1 MKLVMVVNNIMT
13 EKDTNTTVHI
23 AMAATNMGHEVW
35 FTGVADF
42 SYTPD
47 ERLIIR
53 GRRVKSWNYLTTK
66 KYLSDLQEDGY
77 VEEELNAED
86 VDIIF
91 LRNDPAED
99 EKTRPWA
106 QYAGII
112 FGRLAVSRR
121 IIVLNDPDG
130 LSKSIN
136 KLYFQTFPESIRP
149 KTLITRD
156 REKIKQFYEKHNRM
170 MIIKPSVGSQG
181 RNVFLVTP
189 EDLPNLDQ
197 LIDTVLEHGYVVA
210 QEFIS
215 EIKNGDTRLFM
226 LNGRILEIEGVYAA
240 FRRVPKEG
248 TIRTNIH
255 AGGIYKKAEINE
267 EIIKIAEI
275 VSPKL
280 IQDGIFF
287 AGLDIVEDKLLEVN
301 VFSPGGIDKVMLL
314 EGIDFSPY
322 IVRALERKV
331 WYKKLYHGNFSN
343 REINII

>member
-1 MKLVMVVNNIMT
+1 MKLVMVVNDVMT

-42 SYTPD
+42 TYTPD
-47 ERLIIR
+47 EKITLVARK
-53 GRRVKSWNYLTTK
+53 VKGLSYLTTK
-66 KYLSDLQEDGY
+66 KYLSDLQYKGYIEDEIN
-77 VEEELNAED
+77 VENVD
-86 VDIIF
+86 VIF

-112 FGRLAVSRR
+112 FGRLAVSRGV
-121 IIVLNDPDG
+121 IVVNDPDG
-130 LSKSIN
+130 LSKSLN
-136 KLYFQTFPESIRP
+136 KLYFQTFPEYIRP

-156 REKIKQFYEKHNRM
+156 KEKIRKFYEEHGRKI
-170 MIIKPSVGSQG
+170 IIKPSSGSQG
-181 RNVFLVTP
+181 RNVFLLTP
-189 EDLPNLDQ
+189 EDVPNFDQ
-197 LIDTVLEHGYVVA
+197 MVDTVLEHGYVIA

-215 EIKNGDTRLFM
+215 EIRNGDTRLFM
-226 LNGRILEIEGVYAA
+226 LNGKIFEVDGVYAA
-240 FRRVPKEG
+240 FRRIPKEG

-255 AGGIYKKAEINE
+255 AGGVFKKAEINKD
-267 EIIKIAEI
+267 IIKIAEI

-301 VFSPGGIDKVMLL
+301 VFSPGGIDKVNIL

-322 IVRALERKV
+322 VVRALEKKV
-331 WYKKLYHGNFSN
+331 WYRKLYHGSFNN
-343 REINII
+343 RQINII